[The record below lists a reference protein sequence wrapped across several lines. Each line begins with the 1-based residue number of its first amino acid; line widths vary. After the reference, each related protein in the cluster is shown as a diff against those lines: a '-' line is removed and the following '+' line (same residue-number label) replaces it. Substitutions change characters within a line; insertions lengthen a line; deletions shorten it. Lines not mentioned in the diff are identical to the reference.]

1 MSINFVSLMS
11 ALFIGGAAGYLGSL
25 MATKKMSLAGDVL
38 SHVALPGIGFALLLG
53 LNISLGA
60 LASLIIGV
68 FIIWLLGMKTSLSS
82 ELLTGVVFVI
92 SLAIGFIV
100 VPDHELLEALFGDIT
115 SVNYADMAMVILIS
129 IIVFLV
135 ARNIYPKM
143 MLAYISEDMA
153 LAEGVKINKNNLIY
167 LLIVA
172 VVIAFGVKIAGSLLT
187 SALIILPAA
196 AAKNISGSMKQYSFL
211 AALLGVVGAGGGVA
225 LAGIIGISAGPVVA
239 ILSAIIFGFT
249 LAFGKIMR

>member
-1 MSINFVSLMS
+1 MSINFVSLIS

-38 SHVALPGIGFALLLG
+38 SHVALPGIGFGLLLG

-68 FIIWLLGMKTSLSS
+68 LIIWLLGMKTSLSS

-100 VPDHELLEALFGDIT
+100 VPDHELLEALFGDIA

-135 ARNIYPKM
+135 ARSIYPKM

-153 LAEGVKINKNNLIY
+153 
-167 LLIVA
+167 
-172 VVIAFGVKIAGSLLT
+172 
-187 SALIILPAA
+187 
-196 AAKNISGSMKQYSFL
+196 
-211 AALLGVVGAGGGVA
+211 
-225 LAGIIGISAGPVVA
+225 
-239 ILSAIIFGFT
+239 
-249 LAFGKIMR
+249 